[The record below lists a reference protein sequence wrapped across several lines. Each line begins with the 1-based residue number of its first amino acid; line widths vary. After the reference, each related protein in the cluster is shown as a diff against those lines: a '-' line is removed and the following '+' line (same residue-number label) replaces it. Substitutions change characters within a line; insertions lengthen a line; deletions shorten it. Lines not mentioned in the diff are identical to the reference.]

1 MCFQRSCSVNLV
13 VGSARSDWVAHLGCP
28 GEVGNEH
35 GMRRRKEVMVPT
47 LSQMAPRWALADLLL
62 LELSGELSQ
71 SDANNHTPLVV
82 AMVWISTS

>member
-1 MCFQRSCSVNLV
+1 
-13 VGSARSDWVAHLGCP
+13 
-28 GEVGNEH
+28 
-35 GMRRRKEVMVPT
+35 MVPT
-47 LSQMAPRWALADLLL
+47 LSQMASRWALADLLL